1 MSQETKKELKPNMAM
16 GEFAEEFTRLIIRY
30 TRIPVNDDLSKKP
43 PLFLSSGDLV
53 FTIHHV
59 LHALNIKGFYSEAE
73 KVEREM
79 YLLKTSNGANA
90 ADIPETS
97 VVTHNKHEFEQPDIE
112 KTFQDVFTDDDAS
125 VFSDT
130 SKASKEEQENSVS
143 TLQNGKKFISQ
154 SNPAICISNISRS
167 DTFVR
172 EESQQVNAED
182 QEDVFEDFTNEIE
195 MDDLSSDNFQ
205 TLVSELQKSTR
216 DIMVKLRN
224 LERLPQ
230 LIRSKKVT
238 AKVNQPPVPS
248 GHSSPHRTSTMNITK
263 VLPNIGRSS
272 SAFPKIPTSPKLLTT
287 ESGNISARRKST
299 GGIGT
304 KASIG
309 KSNKSKMDYSVTQNG
324 SSNLTLLAHNKVSP
338 GSSVEFQPKFT
349 KNPKYAHIQSTIP
362 KAISQKK
369 KMHDD
374 KTSK

>member
-1 MSQETKKELKPNMAM
+1 MSQETKKEPNRNMAM
-16 GEFAEEFTRLIIRY
+16 AEFAEEFTRLIIRH
-30 TRIPVNDDLSKKP
+30 TRISVNDDLSKNA
-43 PLFLSSGDLV
+43 PLLLTSGDLV
-53 FTIHHV
+53 YTMHHV

-73 KVEREM
+73 KIESIKREM

-97 VVTHNKHEFEQPDIE
+97 VVTHNKHEPDIE
-112 KTFQDVFTDDDAS
+112 KTSQDAFTDDEAS
-125 VFSDT
+125 VFSDI

-154 SNPAICISNISRS
+154 SNPVICISNISRS

-182 QEDVFEDFTNEIE
+182 QEDVFEDVANGVE

-205 TLVSELQKSTR
+205 TLVSELQQSTR

-238 AKVNQPPVPS
+238 AKLHQPPVPS
-248 GHSSPHRTSTMNITK
+248 GHSSPHRSSIINKTK
-263 VLPNIGRSS
+263 VLPNICRSS
-272 SAFPKIPTSPKLLTT
+272 SAFPKMPTSPKLLTT

-309 KSNKSKMDYSVTQNG
+309 KSNKSKLDYSITQNG

-338 GSSVEFQPKFT
+338 GSSVEFQPKVT
-349 KNPKYAHIQSTIP
+349 KNPKYAHVQSTIP

>member
-1 MSQETKKELKPNMAM
+1 MSQETKKEPNRNMAM
-16 GEFAEEFTRLIIRY
+16 AEFAEEFTRLIIRH
-30 TRIPVNDDLSKKP
+30 TRISVNDDLSKNA
-43 PLFLSSGDLV
+43 PLLLTSGDLV
-53 FTIHHV
+53 YTMHHV

-73 KVEREM
+73 KIESIKREM

-97 VVTHNKHEFEQPDIE
+97 VVTHNKHEPDIE
-112 KTFQDVFTDDDAS
+112 KTSQDAFTDDEAS
-125 VFSDT
+125 VFSDI

-143 TLQNGKKFISQ
+143 TLQNGKK
-154 SNPAICISNISRS
+154 SNPVICISNISRS

-182 QEDVFEDFTNEIE
+182 QEDVFEDVANGVE

-205 TLVSELQKSTR
+205 TLVSELQQSTR

-238 AKVNQPPVPS
+238 AKLHQPPVPS
-248 GHSSPHRTSTMNITK
+248 GHSSPHRSSIINKTK
-263 VLPNIGRSS
+263 VLPNICRSS
-272 SAFPKIPTSPKLLTT
+272 SAFPKMPTSPKLLTT

-309 KSNKSKMDYSVTQNG
+309 KSNKSKLDYSITQNG

-338 GSSVEFQPKFT
+338 GSSVEFQPKVT
-349 KNPKYAHIQSTIP
+349 KNPKYAHVQSTIP

>member
-1 MSQETKKELKPNMAM
+1 MSEETKKEPNRNMAM
-16 GEFAEEFTRLIIRY
+16 AEFAEEFTRLIIRY
-30 TRIPVNDDLSKKP
+30 TRISVNDDLSKNA
-43 PLFLSSGDLV
+43 PLRLISEDLV
-53 FTIHHV
+53 YTMHHV

-73 KVEREM
+73 KIESIKREM

-97 VVTHNKHEFEQPDIE
+97 VVTHNKHEPDIE
-112 KTFQDVFTDDDAS
+112 KTSQDAFTDDEAS
-125 VFSDT
+125 VFSDI

-143 TLQNGKKFISQ
+143 TLQNGKK
-154 SNPAICISNISRS
+154 SNPVICISNISRS

-182 QEDVFEDFTNEIE
+182 QEDVFEDVANGVE

-205 TLVSELQKSTR
+205 TLVSELQQSTR

-238 AKVNQPPVPS
+238 AKLHQPPVPS
-248 GHSSPHRTSTMNITK
+248 GHSSPHRTSTMNKTK
-263 VLPNIGRSS
+263 VLPNICRSS
-272 SAFPKIPTSPKLLTT
+272 SAFPKMPTSPKLLTT
-287 ESGNISARRKST
+287 ESGNIFARRKST

-309 KSNKSKMDYSVTQNG
+309 KSNKSKLDYSITQNG

-338 GSSVEFQPKFT
+338 GSSVEFQPKVT
-349 KNPKYAHIQSTIP
+349 KNPKYAHVQSTIP